1 MPTILPEY
9 MGYDRTIAVFSPDGR
24 LFQVEYAKEA
34 VKKGTTSVGLVFK
47 DGVILATVKQIM
59 KLIVP
64 DTLEKLFKID
74 EHVGSV
80 AAGLLAD
87 ARVLVNQLMIRAQVN
102 RITYEEPIDIWS
114 LAKALG
120 DRMQLSTLYAGL
132 RPFGVSFLIG
142 GVDSTG
148 PHLIEADPSGM
159 LYEWKAYAIG
169 RGATLANKIFRDKHK
184 EDMDEKAAIKL
195 VTNVIK
201 KVEKITDLAK
211 ALEIAIIRKKDKKFE
226 TALFDLSKGDLAVIK
241 SVCGWHLVFIG
252 DKAGREN
259 TTFENWLKK
268 QKETAWVLI
277 LYSK

>member
-1 MPTILPEY
+1 MPGILPEY

-34 VKKGTTSVGLVFK
+34 VKKGTTSIGLVFK

-64 DTLEKLFKID
+64 DTLEKLFKVD
-74 EHVGSV
+74 EHAGTV

-87 ARVLVNQLMIRAQVN
+87 ARILVNQLRVRAQVN
-102 RITYEEPIDIWS
+102 KITYEEAIDIWS

-132 RPFGVSFLIG
+132 RPFGVSFLVG

-148 PHLIEADPSGM
+148 PHLIETDPSGM

-184 EDMDEKAAIKL
+184 EDMDEKAAMKL
-195 VTNVIK
+195 VTSVIK
-201 KVEKITDLAK
+201 KVEKTTDLAK

-226 TALFDLSKGDLAVIK
+226 LLT
-241 SVCGWHLVFIG
+241 
-252 DKAGREN
+252 EN
-259 TTFENWLKK
+259 QIRKFL
-268 QKETAWVLI
+268 
-277 LYSK
+277 

>member
-1 MPTILPEY
+1 MPAVLPQY

-47 DGVILATVKQIM
+47 NGVVLGTIRQIM

-64 DTLEKLFKID
+64 NAIEKLFKVD
-74 EHVGSV
+74 EHIGTV

-87 ARVLVNQLMIRAQVN
+87 ARILVNQLMVKAQVN
-102 RITYEEPIDIWS
+102 RITYEEPIGIWS

-132 RPFGVSFLIG
+132 RPFGVSFLVG

-148 PHLIEADPSGM
+148 SHLIEADPSGM

-169 RGATLANKIFRDKHK
+169 KGATIANKMFRDKHK
-184 EDMDEKAAIKL
+184 DNLDEKGALKL
-195 VTNVIK
+195 IVSVIK
-201 KVEKITDLAK
+201 KTEKTPNLLK
-211 ALEIAIIRKKDKKFE
+211 ALEIAVIREEDKKFHKLTE
-226 TALFDLSKGDLAVIK
+226 GQIK
-241 SVCGWHLVFIG
+241 KL
-252 DKAGREN
+252 
-259 TTFENWLKK
+259 L
-268 QKETAWVLI
+268 
-277 LYSK
+277 

>member
-1 MPTILPEY
+1 MATILPEY

-34 VKKGTTSVGLVFK
+34 VKKGTTSIGIVFK
-47 DGVILATVKQIM
+47 DGVVLATVKQIM

-64 DTLEKLFKID
+64 SAIEKLFQID
-74 EHVGSV
+74 EHIGVV

-87 ARVLVNQLMIRAQVN
+87 ARVLVNQLMVRAQVN
-102 RITYEEPIDIWS
+102 RITYEEPIDVWS
-114 LAKALG
+114 LAKVLG

-169 RGATLANKIFRDKHK
+169 RGADIANKIFNEKYKD
-184 EDMDEKAAIKL
+184 DMDEKAALKL
-195 VTNVIK
+195 VIDVIK
-201 KVEKITDLAK
+201 KSEKVSNLK
-211 ALEIAIIRKKDKKFE
+211 EALEIAVIREKDKKFQRLTKE
-226 TALFDLSKGDLAVIK
+226 QISKL
-241 SVCGWHLVFIG
+241 L
-252 DKAGREN
+252 
-259 TTFENWLKK
+259 
-268 QKETAWVLI
+268 
-277 LYSK
+277 